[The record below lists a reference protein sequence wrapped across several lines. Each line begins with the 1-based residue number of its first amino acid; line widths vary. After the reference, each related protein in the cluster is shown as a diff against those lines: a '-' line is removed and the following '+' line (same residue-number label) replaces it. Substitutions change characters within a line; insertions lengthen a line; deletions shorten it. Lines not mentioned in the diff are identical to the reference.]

1 MTYES
6 ILDFWKKQN
15 IKNANELASVLSSY
29 SVNFA
34 YNSGK
39 IENDEITYHDTHEV
53 FDKNGVTSY
62 TGSTKTLFEIQNS
75 KAAYERMLSVFDDK
89 LPVDEDFVKEIQ
101 MILTNGTYDER
112 RYQIGERPGEYKH
125 HDYVTGKNEVGA
137 PVDDV
142 QEEICELLD
151 ELTDVDVDDK
161 NVLVVAAYFHAKFEN
176 IHPFSDGNGRVGR
189 LLMNYIL
196 LIHNHPPITIHEEDR
211 KDYYNALEKF
221 DEELKLNCLID
232 FLKSQLVKT
241 WEKQL
246 NKSKPTSLLSDF
258 VE

>member
-15 IKNANELASVLSSY
+15 VKNANELASVLSSY

-39 IENDEITYHDTHEV
+39 IENDEITYHDTREV
-53 FDKNGVTSY
+53 FDKDGVTSY
-62 TGSTKTLFEIQNS
+62 TGSTRTLFEIQNS
-75 KAAYERMLSVFDDK
+75 KAAYERMLSAFDDK
-89 LPVDEDFVKEIQ
+89 KIVDEEFLKEIQ

-112 RYQIGERPGEYKH
+112 RYQIGERSGEYKH

-137 PVDDV
+137 SVDDV
-142 QEEICELLD
+142 QEEVCELLD
-151 ELTDVDVDDK
+151 ELTDIDDK
-161 NVLVVAAYFHAKFEN
+161 NALVAAAYFHAKFEN

-221 DEELKLNCLID
+221 DEELELNSLID

-246 NKSKPTSLLSDF
+246 NKSKTDSSLADF
-258 VE
+258 LE

>member
-15 IKNANELASVLSSY
+15 IKNANELASVLNSY

-39 IENDEITYHDTHEV
+39 IENDEITYHDTREV

-75 KAAYERMLSVFDDK
+75 KAAYERMLSAFDDK
-89 LPVDEDFVKEIQ
+89 QIVDEEFLKEIQ

-151 ELTDVDVDDK
+151 ELEDIDDK
-161 NVLVVAAYFHAKFEN
+161 NALVAAAYFHAKLEN

-196 LIHNHPPITIHEEDR
+196 LIHNHPPITIYEEDR
-211 KDYYNALEKF
+211 KDYYKALEKF
-221 DEELKLNCLID
+221 DEELELNSLIE

-246 NKSKPTSLLSDF
+246 SKSTPKSALSDF
-258 VE
+258 ID

>member
-15 IKNANELASVLSSY
+15 IKNANELASVLNSY

-39 IENDEITYHDTHEV
+39 IENDEITYHDTREV
-53 FDKNGVTSY
+53 FDKDGVTSY

-75 KAAYERMLSVFDDK
+75 KAAYERILSAFDDK
-89 LPVDEDFVKEIQ
+89 QIVDEELLKEIQ

-137 PVDDV
+137 SVEDV
-142 QEEICELLD
+142 HEEVCELVD
-151 ELTDVDVDDK
+151 ELTEIDDK
-161 NVLVVAAYFHAKFEN
+161 NALVAAAYFHAKFEN

-221 DEELKLNCLID
+221 DEELELKSLID

-246 NKSKPTSLLSDF
+246 DKSKVGSSLADF

>member
-15 IKNANELASVLSSY
+15 VKNANKLASVLSSY

-39 IENDEITYHDTHEV
+39 IENDEITYHDTREV
-53 FDKNGVTSY
+53 FDKDGVTSY

-75 KAAYERMLSVFDDK
+75 KAAYERMLSAFDDK
-89 LPVDEDFVKEIQ
+89 QIVNEEFLKEIQ

-112 RYQIGERPGEYKH
+112 RYLIGERPGEYKH

-137 PVDDV
+137 SVEDV
-142 QEEICELLD
+142 QDEVCELLD
-151 ELTDVDVDDK
+151 ELTDIDDK
-161 NVLVVAAYFHAKFEN
+161 NVLVAAAYFHAKFEN

-196 LIHNHPPITIHEEDR
+196 LIHNHPPITIYEEDR

-221 DEELKLNCLID
+221 DEELELNSMID

-246 NKSKPTSLLSDF
+246 NKSKTSSSLADF
-258 VE
+258 IE

>member
-15 IKNANELASVLSSY
+15 VKNANELASVLSSY

-39 IENDEITYHDTHEV
+39 IENDEITYHDTREV
-53 FDKNGVTSY
+53 FDKDGVTSY

-75 KAAYERMLSVFDDK
+75 KAAYERMLSAFDDK
-89 LPVDEDFVKEIQ
+89 QIVDEDFLKEIQ

-137 PVDDV
+137 SVEDV
-142 QEEICELLD
+142 QEEVYELLD
-151 ELTDVDVDDK
+151 ELTDIDDK
-161 NVLVVAAYFHAKFEN
+161 NALVAAAYFHAKFEN

-221 DEELKLNCLID
+221 DEELELKSLID

-246 NKSKPTSLLSDF
+246 DKSKADSSLADF
-258 VE
+258 LE

>member
-15 IKNANELASVLSSY
+15 IKNANSLASVLSSY

-39 IENDEITYHDTHEV
+39 IENDEITYHDTREV
-53 FDKNGVTSY
+53 FDKDGVTSY

-75 KAAYERMLSVFDDK
+75 KAAYERMLSAFNDRQI
-89 LPVDEDFVKEIQ
+89 VDEEFLKEIQ

-137 PVDDV
+137 SVEDV
-142 QEEICELLD
+142 QEEVCELLD
-151 ELTDVDVDDK
+151 ELTDIDDK
-161 NVLVVAAYFHAKFEN
+161 NALVAAAYFHAKFEN

-196 LIHNHPPITIHEEDR
+196 LIHNHPPITIYEEDR
-211 KDYYNALEKF
+211 KDYYDALEKF
-221 DEELKLNCLID
+221 DEELELNRLID

-241 WEKQL
+241 WVKQL
-246 NKSKPTSLLSDF
+246 NKEKATSSSLADF
-258 VE
+258 IN

>member
-6 ILDFWKKQN
+6 ILDFWEKQN

-39 IENDEITYHDTHEV
+39 IENDEITYHDTREV
-53 FDKNGVTSY
+53 FDKDGVTSY

-75 KAAYERMLSVFDDK
+75 KAAYERILSAFDDK
-89 LPVDEDFVKEIQ
+89 QIVDEEFLKEIQ

-112 RYQIGERPGEYKH
+112 RYQIGERLGEYKH

-137 PVDDV
+137 SVEDV
-142 QEEICELLD
+142 QDEVCELLD
-151 ELTDVDVDDK
+151 ELTDIDDK
-161 NVLVVAAYFHAKFEN
+161 NALVAAAYFHAKFEN

-211 KDYYNALEKF
+211 KDYYHALEKF
-221 DEELKLNCLID
+221 DEELELKSLID
-232 FLKSQLVKT
+232 YLKSQLVKT
-241 WEKQL
+241 WEKQVD
-246 NKSKPTSLLSDF
+246 KSKVEALLVDF
-258 VE
+258 IE

>member
-6 ILDFWKKQN
+6 ILEFWKKQN

-39 IENDEITYHDTHEV
+39 IENDEITYHDTREV
-53 FDKNGVTSY
+53 FDKDGVTSY

-75 KAAYERMLSVFDDK
+75 KAAYERMLSAFDEK
-89 LPVDEDFVKEIQ
+89 QIVDEKFLKEIQ

-137 PVDDV
+137 SVKDV

-151 ELTDVDVDDK
+151 ELTDVDDK
-161 NVLVVAAYFHAKFEN
+161 NALVAAAYFHAKFEN

-211 KDYYNALEKF
+211 KDYYNALEQF
-221 DEELKLNCLID
+221 DEQLELNSLID
-232 FLKSQLVKT
+232 FLKSQLIKT

-246 NKSKPTSLLSDF
+246 NKSNQKSSLNDF

>member
-15 IKNANELASVLSSY
+15 IKNANSLASVLSSY

-39 IENDEITYHDTHEV
+39 IENDEITYHDTREV
-53 FDKNGVTSY
+53 FDKDGVTSY

-75 KAAYERMLSVFDDK
+75 KAAYERMLSAFNDRQI
-89 LPVDEDFVKEIQ
+89 VDEEFLKEIQ

-125 HDYVTGKNEVGA
+125 HNYVTGKNEVGA
-137 PVDDV
+137 SVEDV
-142 QEEICELLD
+142 QEEVCELLD
-151 ELTDVDVDDK
+151 ELTDIDDK
-161 NVLVVAAYFHAKFEN
+161 NALVAAAYFHAKFEN

-196 LIHNHPPITIHEEDR
+196 LIHNHPPITIYEEDR
-211 KDYYNALEKF
+211 KDYYDALEKF
-221 DEELKLNCLID
+221 DEELELNRLID

-246 NKSKPTSLLSDF
+246 NKEKATSSSLADF
-258 VE
+258 IN

>member
-15 IKNANELASVLSSY
+15 IKNANSLASVLSSY

-39 IENDEITYHDTHEV
+39 IENDEITYHDTREV
-53 FDKNGVTSY
+53 FDKDGVTSY

-75 KAAYERMLSVFDDK
+75 KAAYERMLSAFDNK
-89 LPVDEDFVKEIQ
+89 QIVNEEFLKEIQ

-137 PVDDV
+137 SVEDV
-142 QEEICELLD
+142 QEEVCELLD
-151 ELTDVDVDDK
+151 ELTDIDDK
-161 NVLVVAAYFHAKFEN
+161 NALVAAAYFHAKFEN

-196 LIHNHPPITIHEEDR
+196 LINNHPPITIYEEDR
-211 KDYYNALEKF
+211 KDYYDALEKF
-221 DEELKLNCLID
+221 DEELELNRLID

-246 NKSKPTSLLSDF
+246 NKEKATSSSLADF
-258 VE
+258 IN

>member
-1 MTYES
+1 MDYIDVINFWES
-6 ILDFWKKQN
+6 QHINNSD
-15 IKNANELASVLSSY
+15 ELASVLSSY

-62 TGSTKTLFEIQNS
+62 TGSTRTLFEIQNS
-75 KAAYERMLSVFDDK
+75 KAAYERTLEAFDK
-89 LPVDEDFVKEIQ
+89 KQIISEDFLKEIQ
-101 MILTNGTYDER
+101 RILTNGTYDER
-112 RYQIGERPGEYKH
+112 RYNIGERPGEYKH

-137 PVDDV
+137 PARDV
-142 QEEICELLD
+142 HEEICELLD
-151 ELTDVDVDDK
+151 ELTDIDDK
-161 NVLVVAAYFHAKFEN
+161 NALTAAAYFHAKLEN

-196 LIHNHPPITIHEEDR
+196 LIHNHPPIVIFEEDR
-211 KDYYNALEKF
+211 KDYYAALEKF
-221 DEELKLNCLID
+221 DEKLELNSLID
-232 FLKSQLVKT
+232 FLKSQLIKT

-246 NKSKPTSLLSDF
+246 NRRKEKSALSDF
-258 VE
+258 AKHN

>member
-39 IENDEITYHDTHEV
+39 IENDEITYHDTREV
-53 FDKNGVTSY
+53 FDKDGVTSY

-75 KAAYERMLSVFDDK
+75 KAAYERMLSAFDDK
-89 LPVDEDFVKEIQ
+89 QIVDEEFLKEIQ

-137 PVDDV
+137 SVEDV
-142 QEEICELLD
+142 QEEVCELLE
-151 ELTDVDVDDK
+151 ELTDIDDK
-161 NVLVVAAYFHAKFEN
+161 NALVAAAYFHAKFEN

-211 KDYYNALEKF
+211 KNYYKALEKF
-221 DEELKLNCLID
+221 DEELELNSLID
-232 FLKSQLVKT
+232 FLKSQFVKT

-246 NKSKPTSLLSDF
+246 DKSKAGSSLADF
-258 VE
+258 IE

>member
-6 ILDFWKKQN
+6 ILDLWKKQN
-15 IKNANELASVLSSY
+15 IKNANSLASVLSSY

-39 IENDEITYHDTHEV
+39 IENDEITYHDTREV
-53 FDKNGVTSY
+53 FDKDGVTSY

-75 KAAYERMLSVFDDK
+75 KAAYERMLSAFNDRQI
-89 LPVDEDFVKEIQ
+89 VDEEFLKEIQ

-137 PVDDV
+137 SVEDV
-142 QEEICELLD
+142 QEEVCELLD
-151 ELTDVDVDDK
+151 ELTDIDDK
-161 NVLVVAAYFHAKFEN
+161 NALVAAAYFHAKFEN

-196 LIHNHPPITIHEEDR
+196 LIHNHPPITIYEEDR
-211 KDYYNALEKF
+211 KDYYDALEKF
-221 DEELKLNCLID
+221 DEELELNRLMD

-246 NKSKPTSLLSDF
+246 NKEKATSSSLADF
-258 VE
+258 IN

>member
-6 ILDFWKKQN
+6 ILEFWKKQN

-39 IENDEITYHDTHEV
+39 IENDEITYHDTREV
-53 FDKNGVTSY
+53 FDKDGVTSY

-75 KAAYERMLSVFDDK
+75 KAAYERMLTAFDTK
-89 LPVDEDFVKEIQ
+89 QTIDEEFLKEIQ
-101 MILTNGTYDER
+101 MTLTNGTYDER

-137 PVDDV
+137 SVDDV
-142 QEEICELLD
+142 QEEVCELLD
-151 ELTDVDVDDK
+151 ELKDIDDK
-161 NVLVVAAYFHAKFEN
+161 NALVAAAYFHAKFEN

-196 LIHNHPPITIHEEDR
+196 LIHNHPPITIYEEDR
-211 KDYYNALEKF
+211 KNYYNALEKF
-221 DEELKLNCLID
+221 DEELELNCLID

-241 WEKQL
+241 WVKQL
-246 NKSKPTSLLSDF
+246 NKSKQKSSLSDF
-258 VE
+258 TQ

>member
-39 IENDEITYHDTHEV
+39 IENDEITYHDTREV
-53 FDKNGVTSY
+53 FDKDGVTSY

-75 KAAYERMLSVFDDK
+75 KAAYERMLSAFDDK
-89 LPVDEDFVKEIQ
+89 QIVDEDFLKEIQ

-137 PVDDV
+137 SVEDV
-142 QEEICELLD
+142 QEEVYELLD
-151 ELTDVDVDDK
+151 ELTDIDDK
-161 NVLVVAAYFHAKFEN
+161 NALVAAAYFHAKFEN

-221 DEELKLNCLID
+221 DEELELKSLID

-246 NKSKPTSLLSDF
+246 DKSKADSSLVDF
-258 VE
+258 IE

>member
-39 IENDEITYHDTHEV
+39 IENDEITYHDTREV
-53 FDKNGVTSY
+53 FDKDGVTSY

-75 KAAYERMLSVFDDK
+75 KAAYERMLSAFDYK
-89 LPVDEDFVKEIQ
+89 QIVDEDFLKEIQ

-137 PVDDV
+137 SVEDV
-142 QEEICELLD
+142 QEEVCELLD
-151 ELTDVDVDDK
+151 ELKDIDNK
-161 NVLVVAAYFHAKFEN
+161 NALVAAAYFHAKFEN

-196 LIHNHPPITIHEEDR
+196 LVHNHPPIIIHEEDR

-221 DEELKLNCLID
+221 DEELELNSLID

-246 NKSKPTSLLSDF
+246 DKSKAGSSLADF
-258 VE
+258 LE

>member
-15 IKNANELASVLSSY
+15 IKNANSLASVLSSY

-39 IENDEITYHDTHEV
+39 IENDEITYHDTREV
-53 FDKNGVTSY
+53 FDKDGVTSY

-75 KAAYERMLSVFDDK
+75 KAAYERMLSAFNDRQI
-89 LPVDEDFVKEIQ
+89 VDEEFLKEIQ

-125 HDYVTGKNEVGA
+125 HNYVTGKNEVGA
-137 PVDDV
+137 SVEDV
-142 QEEICELLD
+142 QEEVCELLD
-151 ELTDVDVDDK
+151 ELTDIDDK
-161 NVLVVAAYFHAKFEN
+161 NALVAAAYFHAKFEN

-196 LIHNHPPITIHEEDR
+196 LIHNHPPITIYEEDR
-211 KDYYNALEKF
+211 KDYYDSLEKF
-221 DEELKLNCLID
+221 DEELELNRLID

-246 NKSKPTSLLSDF
+246 NKEKATSSSLADF
-258 VE
+258 IN

>member
-15 IKNANELASVLSSY
+15 IKNSNELASVLSSY

-39 IENDEITYHDTHEV
+39 IENDEITYHDTREV
-53 FDKNGVTSY
+53 FDKDGVTSY

-75 KAAYERMLSVFDDK
+75 KVAYERMLSAFDDK
-89 LPVDEDFVKEIQ
+89 QIVDEDFLKEIQ

-137 PVDDV
+137 SVEDV
-142 QEEICELLD
+142 QEEVYELLD
-151 ELTDVDVDDK
+151 ELTDIDDK
-161 NVLVVAAYFHAKFEN
+161 NALVAAAYFHAKFEN

-211 KDYYNALEKF
+211 KNYYNALEKF
-221 DEELKLNCLID
+221 DEELELNSLIN

-246 NKSKPTSLLSDF
+246 DKSKVGSSLADF
-258 VE
+258 IE

>member
-15 IKNANELASVLSSY
+15 IKHANELASVLSSY

-39 IENDEITYHDTHEV
+39 IENDEITYHDTREV
-53 FDKNGVTSY
+53 FDKDGVTSY

-75 KAAYERMLSVFDDK
+75 KAGYERMLSAFNDVQI
-89 LPVDEDFVKEIQ
+89 VDEDFLKEIQ

-125 HDYVTGKNEVGA
+125 HDYVTGKNEIGA
-137 PVDDV
+137 SVEDV
-142 QEEICELLD
+142 QKEVCELLD
-151 ELTDVDVDDK
+151 ELTDIDDK
-161 NVLVVAAYFHAKFEN
+161 NALVAAAYFHAKFEN

-211 KDYYNALEKF
+211 KGYYNALEKF
-221 DEELKLNCLID
+221 DEELELNSLID
-232 FLKSQLVKT
+232 FLKLQLVKT

-246 NKSKPTSLLSDF
+246 NKEKSTSLSLADF
-258 VE
+258 IN

>member
-15 IKNANELASVLSSY
+15 IKNANELASVLNSY

-39 IENDEITYHDTHEV
+39 IENDEITYHDTREV
-53 FDKNGVTSY
+53 FDKDGVTSY

-75 KAAYERMLSVFDDK
+75 KAAYERMLSAFDDK
-89 LPVDEDFVKEIQ
+89 QIVDEEFLKEIQ

-137 PVDDV
+137 SVEDV
-142 QEEICELLD
+142 QEEVCELLD
-151 ELTDVDVDDK
+151 ELTDIDDK
-161 NVLVVAAYFHAKFEN
+161 NVLVAAAYFHAKFEN

-221 DEELKLNCLID
+221 DEELDLNSLID

-246 NKSKPTSLLSDF
+246 DKSKVGSSLVDF
-258 VE
+258 IE

>member
-39 IENDEITYHDTHEV
+39 IENDEITYHDTREV
-53 FDKNGVTSY
+53 FDKDGVTSY

-75 KAAYERMLSVFDDK
+75 KAAYERMLSAFDDK
-89 LPVDEDFVKEIQ
+89 QIVDEEFLKGIQ

-137 PVDDV
+137 SVEDV
-142 QEEICELLD
+142 QEEVCELLD
-151 ELTDVDVDDK
+151 ELTDIDDK
-161 NVLVVAAYFHAKFEN
+161 NVLVAAAYFHAKFEN

-221 DEELKLNCLID
+221 DEELNLNSLID

-246 NKSKPTSLLSDF
+246 DKSKVGSSLVDF
-258 VE
+258 IE

>member
-6 ILDFWKKQN
+6 ILDLWKKQN
-15 IKNANELASVLSSY
+15 IKNANSLASVLSSY

-39 IENDEITYHDTHEV
+39 IENDEITYHDTREV
-53 FDKNGVTSY
+53 FNKNGVTSY

-75 KAAYERMLSVFDDK
+75 KAAYERMLTAFDTK
-89 LPVDEDFVKEIQ
+89 QTIDEEFLKEIQ
-101 MILTNGTYDER
+101 MTLTNGTYDER

-137 PVDDV
+137 SVDDV
-142 QEEICELLD
+142 QEEVCELLD
-151 ELTDVDVDDK
+151 ELKDIDDK
-161 NVLVVAAYFHAKFEN
+161 NALVAAAYFHAKFEN
-176 IHPFSDGNGRVGR
+176 IHPFLDGNGRVGR

-196 LIHNHPPITIHEEDR
+196 LIHNHPPITIYEEDR
-211 KDYYNALEKF
+211 KNYYNALEKF
-221 DEELKLNCLID
+221 DEELELNCLID

-241 WEKQL
+241 WVKQL
-246 NKSKPTSLLSDF
+246 NKSKQKSSLSDF
-258 VE
+258 TQ

>member
-15 IKNANELASVLSSY
+15 IKNANSLASVLSSY

-39 IENDEITYHDTHEV
+39 IENDEITYHDTREV
-53 FDKNGVTSY
+53 FDKDGVTSY

-75 KAAYERMLSVFDDK
+75 KAAYERMLSAFDDGQI
-89 LPVDEDFVKEIQ
+89 VDEEFLKEIQ

-137 PVDDV
+137 SVEDV
-142 QEEICELLD
+142 QEEVCELLD
-151 ELTDVDVDDK
+151 ELTDIDDK
-161 NVLVVAAYFHAKFEN
+161 NALVAAAYFHAKFEN

-196 LIHNHPPITIHEEDR
+196 LIHNHPPITIYEEDR
-211 KDYYNALEKF
+211 KDYYDALEKF
-221 DEELKLNCLID
+221 DEELELTSLID
-232 FLKSQLVKT
+232 FLKIQLVKT

-246 NKSKPTSLLSDF
+246 NKEKSTSSSLADF
-258 VE
+258 IN

>member
-39 IENDEITYHDTHEV
+39 IENDEITYHDTREV
-53 FDKNGVTSY
+53 FDKDGVTSY

-75 KAAYERMLSVFDDK
+75 KAAYERMLSAFDDK
-89 LPVDEDFVKEIQ
+89 QIVDEEFLKEIQ

-137 PVDDV
+137 SVEDV
-142 QEEICELLD
+142 QEEVCELLD
-151 ELTDVDVDDK
+151 ELTDIDNK
-161 NVLVVAAYFHAKFEN
+161 NALVAAAYFHAKFEN

-221 DEELKLNCLID
+221 DEELELNSLID

-246 NKSKPTSLLSDF
+246 DKSKAGSSLADF
-258 VE
+258 IE

>member
-39 IENDEITYHDTHEV
+39 IENDEITYHDTREV
-53 FDKNGVTSY
+53 FDKDGVTSY

-75 KAAYERMLSVFDDK
+75 KAAYERMLSAFDDK
-89 LPVDEDFVKEIQ
+89 QIVDEEFLKEIQ

-137 PVDDV
+137 SVEDV
-142 QEEICELLD
+142 QDEVCELLD
-151 ELTDVDVDDK
+151 ELKDIDNK
-161 NVLVVAAYFHAKFEN
+161 NALVAAAYFHAKFEN

-221 DEELKLNCLID
+221 DEELNLNSLID

-246 NKSKPTSLLSDF
+246 DKSKADSSLADF
-258 VE
+258 LE

>member
-6 ILDFWKKQN
+6 ILDLWKKQN
-15 IKNANELASVLSSY
+15 IKNANSLASVLSSY

-39 IENDEITYHDTHEV
+39 IENDEITYHDTREV
-53 FDKNGVTSY
+53 FDKDGVTSY

-75 KAAYERMLSVFDDK
+75 KAAYERMLSAFNDRQI
-89 LPVDEDFVKEIQ
+89 VDEEFLKEIQ

-137 PVDDV
+137 SVEDV
-142 QEEICELLD
+142 QEEVCELLD
-151 ELTDVDVDDK
+151 ELTDIDDK
-161 NVLVVAAYFHAKFEN
+161 NALVAAAYFHAKFEN

-196 LIHNHPPITIHEEDR
+196 LIHNHPPITIYEEDR
-211 KDYYNALEKF
+211 KDYYDALEKF
-221 DEELKLNCLID
+221 DEELELNRLID

-246 NKSKPTSLLSDF
+246 NKEKSINSSLTDF
-258 VE
+258 IN

>member
-6 ILDFWKKQN
+6 ILEFWKNQN
-15 IKNANELASVLSSY
+15 IKNANELESMLSSY
-29 SVNFA
+29 SINFA

-39 IENDEITYHDTHEV
+39 IENDEITYHDTREV
-53 FDKNGVTSY
+53 FDKDGVTSY

-75 KAAYERMLSVFDDK
+75 KAAYERMLSAFDDK
-89 LPVDEDFVKEIQ
+89 QIVDEEFLKEIQ

-151 ELTDVDVDDK
+151 ELTDIDDK
-161 NVLVVAAYFHAKFEN
+161 NALVAAAYFHAKFEN

-196 LIHNHPPITIHEEDR
+196 LIHNHPPITIYEEDR
-211 KDYYNALEKF
+211 KDYYNALEQF
-221 DEELKLNCLID
+221 DEKLELNSLIN
-232 FLKSQLVKT
+232 FLKSQLFKT

-246 NKSKPTSLLSDF
+246 NKSKQKSSLTDF
-258 VE
+258 VN